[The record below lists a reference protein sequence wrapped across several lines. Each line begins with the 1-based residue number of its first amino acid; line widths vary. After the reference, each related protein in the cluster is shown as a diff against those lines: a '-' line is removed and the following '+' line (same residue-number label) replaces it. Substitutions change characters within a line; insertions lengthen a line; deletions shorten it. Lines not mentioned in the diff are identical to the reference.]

1 MSTIQELDSELQ
13 GGSRE
18 NRFKV
23 TITVPTG
30 VSGDARKLQVLCTGA
45 TVPGKTRG
53 AIAIMRQGK
62 TARIAGDTVSDET
75 FPFTAHVPKD
85 AAQVYGVFEEMFNL
99 PDSTDDYKTNVI
111 IEQLNLQNEVTF
123 SWNVTGCW
131 VSTLPPVD
139 FNTESAD
146 TIKQFE
152 ATFTIDDVN
161 SI

>member
-18 NRFKV
+18 NRFKA
-23 TITVPTG
+23 TITLPTG
-30 VSGDARKLQVLCTGA
+30 VTGDSRKLQILCSGA

-53 AIAIMRQGK
+53 AISIMRQGQ
-62 TARIAGDTVSDET
+62 TGRIAGDSVVDET
-75 FPFTAHVPKD
+75 FPFTAQVPKD
-85 AAQVYGVFEEMFNL
+85 AKQIYQTFEDMYNL
-99 PDSTDDYKTNVI
+99 PDTDDDYKTTVK

-123 SWNVTGCW
+123 SWNMTGCW

-146 TIKQFE
+146 TIKSFE
-152 ATFTIDDVN
+152 ATFTLDDCSPV
-161 SI
+161 